1 MGWQQGWRV
10 RGSVRGLMGV
20 VGVVGLGGP
29 VVMAGV
35 PAFPGA
41 VGFGASATGGRGG
54 TIVHVTNLNDSG
66 AGSFR
71 DAVSH
76 SSRIVVFDV
85 GGYVNLQSAVSV
97 SGNITILGQTAPG
110 DGIGFM
116 GREVSFSNKSNDIVQ
131 YVRFR
136 QGDLDPDSGKSSLAF
151 SNATN
156 MIFDHVSVQ
165 FGQWDNVDS
174 GEDTS
179 ATPQTFTI
187 QNSMLAGPIGQQ
199 FNAHIQGASI
209 DFTWSN
215 NLFVDGHN
223 RNPLTKADS
232 QFVNNV
238 VYNWELG
245 GFTTHSSS
253 NFKDDVINNYF
264 IAGPSTGSHA
274 PFYQVDSA
282 QKVYMSGNLLD
293 NTPSDGVLNG
303 STYNSIDGGTRA
315 NSVQLG
321 TDALATMTA
330 AQAFD
335 YVVAHA
341 GDSLHR
347 DDVDDYFI
355 NEVMSKGKL
364 GKMWKSQTADGLG
377 NGGYGLISGGTL
389 PTDTDGDGI
398 ADYWEVAHGLNPK
411 SAGDA
416 ALIDAGT
423 GYAFIEE
430 YASYLGAGGVVG
442 APEPGTV
449 LMLGVGVGML
459 VGRRDRRRDC
469 GARGVREFRRFS

>member
-1 MGWQQGWRV
+1 MGQQRRTRGMV
-10 RGSVRGLMGV
+10 RGGKMTGLEDLEGRMMMSGV
-20 VGVVGLGGP
+20 L
-29 VVMAGV
+29 
-35 PAFPGA
+35 AFPGA
-41 VGFGASATGGRGG
+41 VGFGANATGGRGG

-76 SSRIVVFDV
+76 SNRIVVFDV

-136 QGDLDPDSGKSSLAF
+136 QGDLDPDTGKSSLAF
-151 SNATN
+151 SSATN

-179 ATPQTFTI
+179 ATPQLFTI
-187 QNSMLAGPIGQQ
+187 QNSLMAGPIGQQ

-209 DFTWSN
+209 DFTWAN

-274 PFYQVDSA
+274 RFTRWTA

-293 NTPSDGVLNG
+293 NTPSDGTLNG
-303 STYNSIDGGTRA
+303 TLYNSIDGGTRA

-321 TDALATMTA
+321 TDVLATMTA
-330 AQAFD
+330 AQAYD

-341 GDSLHR
+341 GASLQR
-347 DDVDDYFI
+347 DAVDQYFI
-355 NEVMSKGKL
+355 NEVLSKGTL

-377 NGGYGLISGGTL
+377 NDGYGIHNGGTL
-389 PTDTDGDGI
+389 PTDVDGDGI
-398 ADYWEVAHGLNPK
+398 PNYWELAHGLNPT

-416 ALIDAGT
+416 AMIDSGT

-430 YASYLGAGGVVG
+430 YASDLAAGRTVA
-442 APEPGTV
+442 APEPGSV
-449 LMLGVGVGML
+449 ALLAAGAVVL
-459 VGRRDRRRDC
+459 VGRWERRR
-469 GARGVREFRRFS
+469 GSVREAEGHVRGVEN

>member
-1 MGWQQGWRV
+1 MGRQKTRTRGTV
-10 RGSVRGLMGV
+10 RGVTGV
-20 VGVVGLGGP
+20 ENLEGRR
-29 VVMAGV
+29 MMSGV

-41 VGFGASATGGRGG
+41 EGYGANATGGRGG

-66 AGSFR
+66 PGSFR

-76 SSRIVVFDV
+76 SNRIVVFDV

-136 QGDLDPDSGKSSLAF
+136 QGDLDPDTGKSSLAF

-187 QNSMLAGPIGQQ
+187 QNSLLAGPIGQQ

-209 DFTWSN
+209 DFTWAN

-264 IAGPSTGSHA
+264 ISGPSSGSHP

-282 QKVYMSGNLLD
+282 QKVYMSGNLWD
-293 NTPSDGVLNG
+293 NTPGDGKLNG

-330 AQAFD
+330 AEAYD
-335 YVVAHA
+335 YVVANA
-341 GDSLHR
+341 GASLHR
-347 DDVDDYFI
+347 DQVDGYFI
-355 NEVMSKGKL
+355 NEVLSKGTL

-377 NGGYGLISGGTL
+377 NNGYGIINGGTL

-398 ADYWEVAHGLNPK
+398 ADYWELANGLNPK

-416 ALIDAGT
+416 ALIDSAT

-430 YASYLGAGGVVG
+430 YASYLAAGGTAA

-449 LMLGVGVGML
+449 LALAAGAGVL
-459 VGRRDRRRDC
+459 AARRGRRRHV
-469 GARGVREFRRFS
+469 GAVEVGGVRE